1 MIKAMVL
8 AIKKYFHL
16 ILVLLIVILMI
27 VLAIWVSNRLIRHLD
42 QKLPDVGMS
51 GYDSV
56 ELESYQKHFN

>member
-1 MIKAMVL
+1 MVVVM
-8 AIKKYFHL
+8 KKYFNL
-16 ILVLLIVILMI
+16 ILVLVIMILLI
-27 VLAIWVSNRLIRHLD
+27 VLAIWVSNRLIHHLD